1 MMSTILK
8 YNWQKSIAFGLYSI
22 LVVVLFNPFTFIGVN
37 LGVLLLTIQFALFFG
52 LIFLTMSYFSWG
64 DDRKNLIFRTASDLL
79 VSLIVGLLILMLFGK
94 SFEHSLVFTSTYVI
108 LPIPVIAIRVLDFL
122 LNDFKSKVK
131 FETNRDDNLDEDIKL
146 KITNEAGKVL
156 LNISF
161 SKVICF
167 EANDNYV
174 ITYYLSNDGDLK
186 RSMERISLK
195 KIEDLIKGFEDSF
208 YRVHKSYI
216 VNSNYVE
223 KITGRSQAYKLKI
236 SYLEELVP
244 VSRSF
249 DIELIKP

>member
-37 LGVLLLTIQFALFFG
+37 LGVLLLTIQFVLFFG
-52 LIFLTMSYFSWG
+52 LMFLTMSYFSWG
-64 DDRKNLIFRTASDLL
+64 DDRKNLIFRTTSDLL

-94 SFEHSLVFTSTYVI
+94 SFENSLVFTSTYVI

-216 VNSNYVE
+216 VNSNFVE